1 MRNPRVLEELSKRS
15 QYSNNRNR
23 NSGFFNGDFRNGL
36 NEGTIWDFLLKIKL
50 HQKFFLKKSFLFTG
64 YDGTGPG
71 FRIRYSQLQNCF
83 DGSFVLN

>member
-36 NEGTIWDFLLKIKL
+36 NEGTI
-50 HQKFFLKKSFLFTG
+50 
-64 YDGTGPG
+64 
-71 FRIRYSQLQNCF
+71 
-83 DGSFVLN
+83 

>member
-36 NEGTIWDFLLKIKL
+36 NEGIWDFLPKIDFIK
-50 HQKFFLKKSFLFTG
+50 KFFFFWKILFFSG

-83 DGSFVLN
+83 DGSFILN